1 MPITS
6 AVTSPLSFK
15 GSNRYSLGVEE
26 ELIAVNPRTLLPCGG
41 TENLLERAG
50 LAPEFVTG
58 EVTDGVLELRT
69 PVCDRAGEAVG
80 ILGALRAELA
90 EVTPLVGA
98 GVHPL
103 AHFGDVELRGG
114 ERYELI
120 GNTLRSLMRQT
131 PHCGVH
137 VHVGMPDGES
147 AVRAAN
153 GMRAWIPLLQ
163 ALGANSP
170 YWYGRNS
177 GLASARSVICN
188 SLPRSGIPRAFADY
202 ADYAATVEELRAL
215 GECPDDSYLWW
226 DLRPHPRLGT
236 LEIRALDAQSS
247 TEDLVALVALIHC
260 LAVHE
265 ASAPPRRAPGP
276 EALRE
281 LSFRASRDG
290 LDAKLVVDGSLR
302 PVREVT
308 HHAVGIAGAYAADL
322 GCWDELMLIHRLL
335 ERGNG
340 AVRQRMNAALGGVEL
355 MLQELVRETVST
367 VTAPQEIAVAAG

>member
-1 MPITS
+1 MPKN
-6 AVTSPLSFK
+6 PLSTPPLPFQ
-15 GSNRYSLGVEE
+15 GSDRYSLGVEE
-26 ELIAVNPRTLLPCGG
+26 ELIAVHPDTLMPCGG
-41 TENLLERAG
+41 TEDLLERAG
-50 LAPEFVTG
+50 LAPEHVTG

-69 PVCDRAGEAVG
+69 PVCDEAGEAVG
-80 ILGALRAELA
+80 ILTALRAELA
-90 EVTPLVGA
+90 ELTPLVGA

-103 AHFGDVELRGG
+103 ARFADVELRGG

-120 GNTLRSLMRQT
+120 GTSLRSLMRQT

-137 VHVGMPDGES
+137 VHVGMPDGET

-170 YWYGRNS
+170 YWYGRDS

-188 SLPRSGIPRAFADY
+188 SLPRSGLPRTFADY
-202 ADYAATVEELRAL
+202 ADYVATVEELRAL
-215 GECPDDSYLWW
+215 GEFPDDSYLWW

-247 TEDLVALVALIHC
+247 VEDLVALVALIHC

-265 ASAPPRRAPGP
+265 ASAPPRRGPGP

-281 LSFRASRDG
+281 LSFRATRDG
-290 LDAKLVVDGSLR
+290 LDAKLLLNGSMR
-302 PVREVT
+302 PVRELA
-308 HHAVGIAGAYAADL
+308 HHAVGVAGAYAADL
-322 GCWDELMLIHRLL
+322 GCWDELMLVHRLL

-340 AVRQRMNAALGGVEL
+340 AVRQRLNAELGGTDL
-355 MLQELVRETVST
+355 MLKRLVNETANVGATRGEL
-367 VTAPQEIAVAAG
+367 APVA

>member
-1 MPITS
+1 MPKPSPS
-6 AVTSPLSFK
+6 AAALTFN
-15 GSNRYSLGVEE
+15 GSARYSLGVEE
-26 ELIAVNPRTLLPCGG
+26 ELIAVHPRTLLPCGG
-41 TENLLERAG
+41 TETLLERAG
-50 LAPEFVTG
+50 LDPDQVTG

-69 PVCDRAGEAVG
+69 PVCDQAGEAVG
-80 ILGALRAELA
+80 ILGGLRAELA

-103 AHFGDVELRGG
+103 ARFADVELRGG

-120 GNTLRSLMRQT
+120 GRSLRSLMRQT

-137 VHVGMPDGES
+137 VHVGMPDGET

-170 YWYGRNS
+170 YWYGRDS

-247 TEDLVALVALIHC
+247 VEDLVALVALIHC

-265 ASAPPRRAPGP
+265 ASAPPRRGPGP

-281 LSFRASRDG
+281 LSFRATRDG
-290 LDAKLVVDGSLR
+290 LDARLALDGSLR
-302 PVREVT
+302 PLREVA
-308 HHAVGIAGAYAADL
+308 HHAIGIAGAYAADL
-322 GCWDELMLIHRLL
+322 GCWEDLMLVHRLL

-340 AVRQRMNAALGGVEL
+340 AARQRMNAELGGVEL
-355 MLQELVRETVST
+355 MLRTLVDETVSS
-367 VTAPQEIAVAAG
+367 VTGPMEVAAAAG